1 MGLTFDSVHCCT
13 AAEQIAR
20 MAVCISCIAH
30 HSDMSVAQFIIGLL
44 AVFGQSY
51 FSGITPDITS
61 FPLQIS
67 QILGTAYEP
76 HKVQQYVRFKQ
87 GNMIEICDGAIFNF

>member
-1 MGLTFDSVHCCT
+1 MTQCI
-13 AAEQIAR
+13 AALQQNKLQEWLCD
-20 MAVCISCIAH
+20 VISCIAH

-76 HKVQQYVRFKQ
+76 HKVQQYARFKQ